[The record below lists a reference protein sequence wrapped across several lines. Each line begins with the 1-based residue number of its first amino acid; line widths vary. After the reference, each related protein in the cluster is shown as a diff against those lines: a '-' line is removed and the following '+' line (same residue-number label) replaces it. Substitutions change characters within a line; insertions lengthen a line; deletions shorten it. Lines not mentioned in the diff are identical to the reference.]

1 MVLKISICKIYEE
14 KTIEVGVFIDRHL
27 YKNMEEVLKELSL
40 SCEAGAWFYVENKM
54 PKTNV
59 IGCNRMLTIT
69 ILMAMLLQALNT
81 QDEERVKE
89 QLLKMVH
96 NLFLQVSQYIYTWGM
111 FKGYNKRVSQL
122 QPQWCQRVQKV
133 SAVSDHYPQVENFL
147 MNPTFTSKG
156 GFRIMLNGIRIYQVV
171 KIPTM
176 SSSFCLWLSTPWDQL
191 REKRET

>member
-1 MVLKISICKIYEE
+1 
-14 KTIEVGVFIDRHL
+14 
-27 YKNMEEVLKELSL
+27 
-40 SCEAGAWFYVENKM
+40 
-54 PKTNV
+54 
-59 IGCNRMLTIT
+59 
-69 ILMAMLLQALNT
+69 
-81 QDEERVKE
+81 
-89 QLLKMVH
+89 
-96 NLFLQVSQYIYTWGM
+96 M

-191 REKRET
+191 REKREPNYLKYCIKWFQLMFLNLCNSHCNWSYLRRTAFYHNIKYSQCDQKRMWNWPMSKDPNLNPKGTKIKIQYRLREALPEKNGKKGDIVHWGGGHPQFLN